1 MIDEKINTDNVKP
14 TLQQRTLKN
23 KTLDLENFFKQQR
36 HYFIMTDGGKPVYSR
51 YGDEMENCGILAT
64 FSAIMTKFT
73 HFTNSS
79 EKLK

>member
-1 MIDEKINTDNVKP
+1 M
-14 TLQQRTLKN
+14 QN
-23 KTLDLENFFKQQR
+23 KAMDLTAFYKQNR
-36 HYFIMTDGGKPVYSR
+36 HYFIMTEGGKPVYSR

-73 HFTNSS
+73 HFSNN

>member
-1 MIDEKINTDNVKP
+1 MIAEVEKKFTITK
-14 TLQQRTLKN
+14 RTVLN
-23 KTLDLENFFKQQR
+23 KTMDLTNFYKQKL
-36 HYFIMTDGGKPVYSR
+36 HFFIMTEGGKPVYSR

-73 HFTNSS
+73 HFTIN